1 MVYNRRLRIETDY
14 KMTKSIEYI
23 KHITSLLEIVENTQA
38 DSIQKA
44 TELLFSTFKDGGS
57 IYAFGASHAGII
69 TEELYCRAGGLMIIN
84 PIFNP
89 TLMLNTMP
97 FNVTSCMERLEGF
110 GQIIISNT
118 ELKKGDTLIIHSVS
132 GRNSVTIDMAIKAKE
147 LGAKVIIISNLAYSK
162 AVPSRHSSG
171 KNLYEF
177 GDVVI
182 DNCGEYGDAGIAV
195 DDSGIK
201 VGATSTAVDSVIA
214 NMMVVGFAELCVK
227 HGIEPP
233 VFESANGKQDPD
245 RKRRFFEQ
253 NKNQIHY
260 K

>member
-1 MVYNRRLRIETDY
+1 
-14 KMTKSIEYI
+14 MTKSIEYI
-23 KHITSLLEIVENTQA
+23 EHITELLKEVKNTQA
-38 DSIQKA
+38 DAIQRA
-44 TELLFSTFKDGGS
+44 IELLFSTFKSGGS
-57 IYAFGASHAGII
+57 IFAFGASHAGII

-84 PIFNP
+84 PVFSP

-118 ELKKGDTLIIHSVS
+118 ELKKGDVLIIHSVS

-147 LGAKVIIISNLAYSK
+147 IGAKIIVITNLKYSK
-162 AVPSRHSSG
+162 SVPSRHSSG

-177 GDVVI
+177 GDIVI
-182 DNCGEYGDAGIAV
+182 DNCGEYGDASIAV

-201 VGATSTAVDSVIA
+201 TGATSTAVGSVIA
-214 NMMVVGFAELCVK
+214 NMMVVGFAELCAQN
-227 HGIEPP
+227 GIEPP
-233 VFESANGKQDPD
+233 VFESANGKQDIE
-245 RKRRFFEQ
+245 RSRRLFEQ
-253 NKNQIHY
+253 YKTQIHY